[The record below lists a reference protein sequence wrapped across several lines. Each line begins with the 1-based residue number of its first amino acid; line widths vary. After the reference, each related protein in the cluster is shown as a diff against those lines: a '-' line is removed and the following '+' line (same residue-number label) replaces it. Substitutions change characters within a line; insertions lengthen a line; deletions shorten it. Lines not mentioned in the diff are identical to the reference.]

1 MKWSIANQRAV
12 PENVEI
18 ERRFLVDGENLPIIR
33 ETASGEV
40 DISQWYPPHSEV
52 ELSPENH
59 SIALSGRVMIEGIP
73 ESDWKGVCELISTG
87 SGVRIRTKGDL
98 AFLTVKGRWVGA
110 ARAEYEWPVDAGLVR
125 QFGESQGWMGISK
138 TRIYCPLDGDLL
150 CEVDVF
156 SEALD
161 GLVIAEIELP
171 DQEIQLELF
180 ELPVW
185 LGDEITGLSE
195 WDNSSLA
202 KRSHYP

>member
-18 ERRFLVDGENLPIIR
+18 ERRFLVDVENLQTIR
-33 ETASGEV
+33 KAASGEV
-40 DISQWYPPHSEV
+40 DISQWYPPPSEV

-73 ESDWKGVCELISTG
+73 ESDWRGVCELISGG

-98 AFLTVKGRWVGA
+98 AFLTVKGRWVGVM
-110 ARAEYEWPVDAGLVR
+110 RAEYEWPVDAELVR
-125 QFGESQGWMGISK
+125 QFGESQGWLGISK
-138 TRIYCPLDGDLL
+138 TRIYYPLDGDLL

-156 SEALD
+156 SGSLA
-161 GLVIAEIELP
+161 GLLIAEIELTSK
-171 DQEIQLELF
+171 EIQQD
-180 ELPVW
+180 LPGLPEW
-185 LGDEITGLSE
+185 LGDEITGVAE
-195 WDNSSLA
+195 WDNFALA

>member
-18 ERRFLVDGENLPIIR
+18 ERRFLVDSENLPIIR

-40 DISQWYPPHSEV
+40 DISQWYPPPSEV

-73 ESDWKGVCELISTG
+73 ESDWRGVCELISSGT
-87 SGVRIRTKGDL
+87 GVRIRTMGNS
-98 AFLTVKGRWVGA
+98 AFLTIKGRWIGA
-110 ARAEYEWPVDAGLVR
+110 ARDEYEWPVDAGLVR
-125 QFGESQGWMGISK
+125 QFGDSQGWLGISK
-138 TRIYCPLDGDLL
+138 TRIYYPLDGDLL

-156 SEALD
+156 SGILAD
-161 GLVIAEIELP
+161 LVIAEIELTSS
-171 DQEIQLELF
+171 EIQLD
-180 ELPVW
+180 LPGLPEW
-185 LGDEITGLSE
+185 LGDEITGVVE
-195 WDNSSLA
+195 WDNFALA

>member
-18 ERRFLVDGENLPIIR
+18 ERRFLVDVKSLPIIR
-33 ETASGEV
+33 ASASG
-40 DISQWYPPHSEV
+40 DIEIKQWYPPLGEIEMIPDSR
-52 ELSPENH
+52 
-59 SIALSGRVMIEGIP
+59 SIALSGRVMIESIP

-87 SGVRIRTKGDL
+87 CGVRIRTKGDL

-110 ARAEYEWPVDAGLVR
+110 ERAEYEWPVDAGLVR
-125 QFGESQGWMGISK
+125 QFGESQGWLGISK
-138 TRIYCPLDGDLL
+138 TRIYYPLDGDLL

-156 SEALD
+156 SGTLD

-171 DQEIQLELF
+171 DQEIQLELLG
-180 ELPVW
+180 LPVW
-185 LGDEITGLSE
+185 LGEEITGLSE
-195 WDNSSLA
+195 WDNFALA